1 MVSGSVELNLTEAK
15 SYKYIQVRLYGHA
28 HVHWTERHTTG
39 TGNNRRTET
48 ISYTSNEIYVD
59 QIAPLWSSEQAPH
72 GKIGPG
78 LYQFQFQFMIPTN
91 CPSSFQGSVGYIRY
105 HILGRIGTGLF
116 RFDRRIN
123 APIQVC
129 QVVDVNQPQVLS
141 PVRQVQHKQVGCLCC
156 ASGNIEFTVELPRTG
171 FCINGGRIPLSVMV
185 ENGCGRSIT
194 IRAEISKLITYY
206 ARGHRR
212 FDRSTIALVGS
223 QAVLPHSTDTWNP
236 ENFIVPMV
244 EPTLST
250 AGIINIE
257 YALKVWAIV
266 PYAINPSVKI
276 PILLGNVPYQGSSET
291 AVAAPFIDFSPFAA
305 DDVPWG
311 EEHH

>member
-1 MVSGSVELNLTEAK
+1 MVSGVVELNLTEAK

-28 HVHWTERHTTG
+28 HVHWTERRTTG
-39 TGNNRRTET
+39 TGNNQRTET
-48 ISYTSNEIYVD
+48 ISYTSNEDYVD
-59 QIAPLWSSEQAPH
+59 QIALLWSSEQTPH

-78 LYQFQFQFMIPTN
+78 SYRFQFQFTIPPH

-129 QVVDVNQPQVLS
+129 QVIDINQPQVLS

-156 ASGNIEFTVELPRTG
+156 VSGNIEFTVELPRTG
-171 FCINGGRIPLSVMV
+171 FCINGGRIPLSVMI
-185 ENGCGRSIT
+185 ENGSGRSIT
-194 IRAEISKLITYY
+194 MRAEISKLITFY
-206 ARGHRR
+206 ARGHQR
-212 FDRSTIALVGS
+212 FNRSTIALVGS
-223 QAVLPHSTDTWNP
+223 QPILPRSTETWNP

-250 AGIINIE
+250 SRIINVE
-257 YALKVWAIV
+257 YTLKVWAIV
-266 PYAINPSVKI
+266 PYAIDPSIKI

-291 AVAAPFIDFSPFAA
+291 AVAAPSIDFSSFAA
-305 DDVPWG
+305 EDVPWA
-311 EEHH
+311 EEH